1 MSRRTLYL
9 DSSALVKLIR
19 DEAETEALEAE
30 IGDERIAT
38 SLVGSIEL
46 RRALEREPQEGTAAA
61 RWAYLHERLD
71 VIAVTRATGEQ
82 AGTVPPPL
90 LRTLDAIHLATAL
103 VLKPELDAFVV
114 YDRRLAAAAAALGLP
129 VSSPGAAA

>member
-1 MSRRTLYL
+1 M
-9 DSSALVKLIR
+9 KLIR
-19 DEAETEALEAE
+19 DEAETPALEEAVA
-30 IGDERIAT
+30 DSRIVT

-46 RRALEREPQEGTAAA
+46 RRALLRQPAESAAIDRWGALA
-61 RWAYLHERLD
+61 RRLR
-71 VIAVTRATGEQ
+71 VINVSPAAGEQ

>member
-30 IGDERIAT
+30 IGDDRIST
-38 SLVGSIEL
+38 SLVGRIEL
-46 RRALEREPQEGTAAA
+46 RRALGRQPKGGNSAA
-61 RWAYLHERLD
+61 RWAYVDERLD
-71 VIAVTRATGEQ
+71 VIAVTNATGEQ

-114 YDRRLAAAAAALGLP
+114 YDRRLAEAATALGLP

>member
-19 DEAETEALEAE
+19 HESESEALEAE
-30 IGDERIAT
+30 IGDDRIAT

-46 RRALEREPQEGTAAA
+46 RRALERESPNGMAHE
-61 RWAYLHERLD
+61 RWSRVTERLD
-71 VIAVTRATGEQ
+71 LIAVTPVTGEQ
-82 AGTVPPPL
+82 AGTVPPPR

-103 VLKPELDAFVV
+103 LLQPELDAFVV
-114 YDRRLAAAAAALGLP
+114 YDRRLAAAATALGLR
-129 VSSPGAAA
+129 VASPGAAG